1 MLYHSLTQRLR
12 VNLAVLFVFSGIF
25 LSAFA
30 AENQAVNITAN
41 LPYVDVKHNG
51 KTVRIKRI
59 ADTGNIIELDFALT
73 SRPCPPYCIQP
84 MRLANGVETIGEL
97 EILKYLQQSTTNDS
111 ILIID
116 SREPKWLASGMIPG
130 AMNISWDKLYN
141 KTASDK
147 DIADIL
153 QFQFNAVL
161 TGKLWNFENVKT
173 LVFYCNGAW
182 CGQSPT
188 NIRALLSLG
197 YPANRIKW
205 YRGGMQSWK
214 QLGLTTVKP

>member
-84 MRLANGVETIGEL
+84 MQLANGVDTIAEL
-97 EILKYLQQSTTNDS
+97 EILKYL
-111 ILIID
+111 
-116 SREPKWLASGMIPG
+116 
-130 AMNISWDKLYN
+130 
-141 KTASDK
+141 
-147 DIADIL
+147 
-153 QFQFNAVL
+153 
-161 TGKLWNFENVKT
+161 
-173 LVFYCNGAW
+173 
-182 CGQSPT
+182 
-188 NIRALLSLG
+188 
-197 YPANRIKW
+197 
-205 YRGGMQSWK
+205 
-214 QLGLTTVKP
+214 

>member
-1 MLYHSLTQRLR
+1 MLYHSLPQILR
-12 VNLAVLFVFSGIF
+12 VYLPALFVFSSYF
-25 LSAFA
+25 LPAFA
-30 AENQAVNITAN
+30 AENGAVNITAN

-51 KTVRIKRI
+51 KTVRIERI
-59 ADTGNIIELDFALT
+59 TDSGNIIELDYALT

-84 MRLANGVETIGEL
+84 MQLADGVETIAEL
-97 EILKYLQQSTTNDS
+97 EILKYLQQSISNDS

-130 AMNISWDKLYN
+130 AINIPWDKLYN

-161 TGKLWNFENVKT
+161 TGKLWNYENVKT

-214 QLGLTTVKP
+214 QFGLTTVKQ